1 MRKYLGIFN
10 YIETWAGIIR
20 IISFLVCVYFAY
32 IIVIPSNEL
41 AEWLKIPF
49 MIFLILLCG
58 FLIFPYA
65 HDNFKSGYRKWQNG
79 SPDIIYGRERRR

>member
-20 IISFLVCVYFAY
+20 IISFLLCVYFAY

-41 AEWLKIPF
+41 AEWLKIP
-49 MIFLILLCG
+49 L
-58 FLIFPYA
+58 
-65 HDNFKSGYRKWQNG
+65 
-79 SPDIIYGRERRR
+79 